1 MKLFVRI
8 SRIYDSCFLI
18 AITRYLAAL
27 VGGGIGLRRSVK
39 GSEQEKS
46 SSCLPQA
53 RRRKNLARRAINVR
67 PAEI

>member
-27 VGGGIGLRRSVK
+27 VGGRIGLRRSVK

-46 SSCLPQA
+46 SSCLPSGPSA
-53 RRRKNLARRAINVR
+53 KKSRATR
-67 PAEI
+67 D